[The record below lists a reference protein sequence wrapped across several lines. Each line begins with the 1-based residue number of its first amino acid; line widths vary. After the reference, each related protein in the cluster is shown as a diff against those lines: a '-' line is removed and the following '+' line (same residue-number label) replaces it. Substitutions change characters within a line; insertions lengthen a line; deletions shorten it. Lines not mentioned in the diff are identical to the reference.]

1 MAHEAVTSDSDST
14 GAIKVSYRP
23 RPGLGGLV
31 LKNMLLNLV
40 TLYIYSF
47 WAKTSVRQHIWSCVT
62 VMDEPLEYTGTG
74 KELALGFL
82 VVFGAVIVPIFTVQ
96 FVSQLLLVDNPYM
109 YLVNLAIFPVVLFL
123 IGVGTYR
130 ARRYRLSRT
139 LWRGIRGTLTG
150 SSWAY
155 AARSFAMTLLLP
167 LTLFWTYPWMNIRLT
182 SRITREMAFGDRLFR
197 FSGGSGPL
205 YGRFAILWFGT
216 VLASVAV
223 LAMIAAV
230 ASLYGLADVAGD
242 LGAIKGADA
251 TAASDTS
258 QTIILSPFVTFIVV
272 GGAVFLFLRFLY
284 AAGELNYIARCTGFE
299 GVHFT
304 MNATASSMLGLWLTN
319 LIIQIG
325 TLGIATPFVQ
335 QRLIRYVCD
344 RLAVRGDLDVDAI
357 RQSQAGLDRTG
368 EGLAEIFDIDAF

>member
-1 MAHEAVTSDSDST
+1 
-14 GAIKVSYRP
+14 
-23 RPGLGGLV
+23 
-31 LKNMLLNLV
+31 MLLNLV

-47 WAKTSVRQHIWSCVT
+47 WGKTNVRRHIWSCIT

-82 VVFGAVIVPIFTVQ
+82 IVFGAVIVPIFTVQ
-96 FVSQLLLVDNPYM
+96 VTIQLLLIDSHYIYM
-109 YLVNLAIFPVVLFL
+109 YLANFAIFPVVLFL
-123 IGVGTYR
+123 VGVGTYR

-155 AARSFAMTLLLP
+155 GARSFAMILLLP
-167 LTLFWTYPWMNIRLT
+167 VTLFWTYPWMNIRLA
-182 SRITREMAFGDRLFR
+182 SRITREMAFGDRVFR

-216 VLASVAV
+216 LLGSIAMLALIAVVAWV
-223 LAMIAAV
+223 SGTVDGTGGIGAA
-230 ASLYGLADVAGD
+230 SGT
-242 LGAIKGADA
+242 DA
-251 TAASDTS
+251 AASDTTQS
-258 QTIILSPFVTFIVV
+258 IFALYPFLVLFA
-272 GGAVFLFLRFLY
+272 GGIVFLILRSLY

-299 GVHFT
+299 AVHFT
-304 MNATASSMLGLWLTN
+304 MNATAGSLLGLFITN
-319 LIIQIG
+319 LMIQIG

-344 RLAVRGDLDVDAI
+344 RLTVRGDLDVDAI
-357 RQSQAGLDRTG
+357 RQSQSGLDRTG